1 MAKKNVINKCC
12 ENCGCLDKSR
22 SEKKTIGE
30 RKLLFYGC
38 SNSPGGCSLAFSLDG
53 KCDGCCG
60 RWEATQ
66 EEKAKNKSMAKELGG
81 QIKESFERWRYISI
95 HGASDP
101 AWEDGC
107 NMNLVRN
114 HILYGKRQCEA
125 LLLPEDYPEEYF
137 LETPPEVNDKY
148 MARVEEIR
156 ERSKKSLEAYKADS
170 DYRFILQAVNRL
182 TKQQNEQTHASAFLR
197 YVSGLEDSIQ
207 NDKLVEMRRHES
219 PDRYL
224 DSFRECRKR
233 IEEIL
238 GKPEP
243 EPVLPMGQLSLFD
256 LYGLT

>member
-1 MAKKNVINKCC
+1 MAKKNVINKSC

-22 SEKKTIGE
+22 SEKRTVGE
-30 RKLLFYGC
+30 QELLFYGC
-38 SNSPGGCSLAFSLDG
+38 GSGPGKDSLAFSLDG
-53 KCDGCCG
+53 KCSGSCG
-60 RWEATQ
+60 HWEATQ
-66 EEKAKNKSMAKELGG
+66 EEKSKNKGMAKELGN
-81 QIKESFERWRYISI
+81 QIREELAHWNHILT
-95 HGASDP
+95 HGTSDP
-101 AWEDGC
+101 TWEDGC
-107 NMNLVRN
+107 GMNLVRN
-114 HILYGKRQCEA
+114 HILYAKRQCEA

-137 LETPPEVNDKY
+137 LETPQEVDNKY

-156 ERSKKSLEAYKADS
+156 ERSKKSLEVYKADS
-170 DYRFILQAVNRL
+170 DYKFILQAVNRL

-207 NDKLVEMRRHES
+207 NDRLVEMRKHEN

-238 GKPEP
+238 GKPDP

>member
-1 MAKKNVINKCC
+1 M
-12 ENCGCLDKSR
+12 
-22 SEKKTIGE
+22 
-30 RKLLFYGC
+30 
-38 SNSPGGCSLAFSLDG
+38 
-53 KCDGCCG
+53 
-60 RWEATQ
+60 
-66 EEKAKNKSMAKELGG
+66 EEKAKNAGMSKELGAE
-81 QIKESFERWRYISI
+81 IRKSLDRWEYLQV
-95 HGASDP
+95 HGGSDP
-101 AWEDGC
+101 NWEDGS

-114 HILYGKRQCEA
+114 HVFYWKSQCKA

-137 LETPPEVNDKY
+137 LETPPEVDNKY

-156 ERSKKSLEAYKADS
+156 ERSKKSLEVYKADS
-170 DYRFILQAVNRL
+170 DYQFILQAVNRL
-182 TKQQNEQTHASAFLR
+182 TKQQNEQTHASSFLR
-197 YVSGLEDSIQ
+197 YVSGLEDSIR
-207 NDKLVEMRRHES
+207 NDRLVEMRKHEN